1 MNKLQK
7 QVLVDFIGYLP
18 LWLFLQIIKIL
29 PVEARCLFVGWLAG
43 ALCGLF
49 KKRTAQT
56 DKNLRLIFPD
66 MTAEERRVLRHK
78 IACQTGRVG
87 CAMVN
92 ARGCNR
98 LHHRL
103 HATGDG
109 LVVLRQEQAK
119 GKGALLLSAHIGQW
133 DSPRIYL
140 RSQGMEVGALV
151 RPMAHPFVAK
161 LLIDNLK
168 ITGEPIALIGRTGTS
183 QTVRALKQGRIIAI
197 LSDQRQNVSPILPF
211 MGHGA
216 KTSLAPARMALKL
229 NLPLV
234 TVFTRVAAN
243 KRDIYLDFQAPI
255 APSTP
260 EQMMTEFN
268 QRLEE
273 KIRANPEQ
281 WHWLHDRWQS

>member
-1 MNKLQK
+1 M
-7 QVLVDFIGYLP
+7 
-18 LWLFLQIIKIL
+18 
-29 PVEARCLFVGWLAG
+29 CLNGF
-43 ALCGLF
+43 F
-49 KKRTAQT
+49 KKRTAQI
-56 DKNLRLIFPD
+56 DENLRLIFPD
-66 MTAEERRVLRHK
+66 MTAEGLRTLRYK
-78 IACQTGRVG
+78 IARQTGRVG

-92 ARGCNR
+92 ARGCNK

-109 LVVLRQEQAK
+109 LAILRQAQAK

-140 RSQGMEVGALV
+140 RSQGIEVGALV
-151 RPMAHPFVAK
+151 RPMANQFVAK

-168 ITGEPIALIGRTGTS
+168 ITGEPIAFIGANGT
-183 QTVRALKQGRIIAI
+183 TRMVRALKKGRIMAI

-229 NLPLV
+229 DLPLV
-234 TVFTRVAAN
+234 TVFTRVAEN

>member
-1 MNKLQK
+1 MKKLQK
-7 QVLVDFIGYLP
+7 QVLIDFIGYLP
-18 LWLFLQIIKIL
+18 LWVFLQIIKIL
-29 PVEARCLFVGWLAG
+29 PVETRCLFVGWLAG
-43 ALCGLF
+43 VFNGFF
-49 KKRTAQT
+49 KKRTAQI

-66 MTAEERRVLRHK
+66 MTAEELRTLRYK
-78 IACQTGRVG
+78 IARQTGRVG

-92 ARGCNR
+92 ARGCNQ

-109 LVVLRQEQAK
+109 LVVLRQAQAN

-151 RPMAHPFVAK
+151 RPMANRFVAK

-168 ITGEPIALIGRTGTS
+168 ITGEPITLIGNIGTS
-183 QTVRALKQGRIIAI
+183 QTVRALKKGKIMAI

-216 KTSLAPARMALKL
+216 KTSLAPARMALKF
-229 NLPLV
+229 NLPMV
-234 TVFTRVAAN
+234 TVFTRMAAN
-243 KRDIYLDFQAPI
+243 KRDVYLDFQAPI